1 LKPRADSRTLARRE
15 FNKLYRNRR
24 LAAEA
29 AGQNFLTYNEAVEQ
43 LALQMR
49 EQGHVNIEQIDVEL
63 LFDRIRLTRECN
75 R

>member
-1 LKPRADSRTLARRE
+1 MPRSLARRE
-15 FNKLYRNRR
+15 FNKLYRARR

-29 AGQNFLTYNEAVEQ
+29 VGQNFLTYNEAVEL

-49 EQGHVNIEQIDVEL
+49 EQGHVSIEQIDVEL